1 MEEDNVNIKK
11 IITTIVSEN
20 GEKSYSIDVDET
32 TTFHEFKKILVG
44 AAHLLKNCFQIFHGN
59 TDKEYTNDYDDMT
72 IKEMFADLDP
82 VPLRIISNNDL
93 YEIEDEL
100 VSVCF
105 NINVPCKN
113 HIGKYKMLY
122 CFTCS
127 QSICTDCLQQDHKN
141 HRIEEKADYLAP
153 AKLLMNNIFS
163 DSSLFMADSRLS
175 KYLDCVTFRSNLKTN
190 IFDNLRKLINDL
202 EMKFSSCLEFFSTS
216 EEETERN
223 TNENLELLKRYCI
236 EFFIKLKNDINTKG
250 IIIDDQIFL
259 SLYYKLKEIEKFKK
273 EYFEENK
280 QKYEKLNTLLAPFI
294 KQVEKISEEIKK
306 TFDTYLN
313 KGIYESF
320 RNSIQDNI
328 VEQIQKEQ
336 VNDLMFRNI
345 GVPRKSLNRMS
356 LGNIYSYKKFGRNEY
371 TPDKDLSNQNQE
383 KNPFQRPIYS
393 EQRQGQVSQN
403 ITGYNS
409 LSNTKDQAQNNYT
422 TLTWDKQ
429 DKQSKKRD
437 LSSIAEKNDVNT
449 LMNLT
454 NVNNMGGNF
463 GVVGRKEVIEEK
475 VKTNINNVGG
485 NVMNVTSGGSQM
497 KSIFNNNIN
506 SKTKGNLTISETNLN
521 LDTGNNMNN
530 IQKETTFYKTTE
542 TSYPGQIT
550 QFSKQDYKIHDMD
563 LGTLVN
569 TNELQGQKNITKT
582 ETTKTV
588 TTTTTSNNLLGQ
600 NANATINNNSK
611 ANATNFSQG
620 YTMTQYTTTNQQS
633 ERQQVPSSSN
643 VFGGNLIQVLN
654 NEISKNEQEFNE
666 KNQNKNMIIK
676 ETHTEHIYGEN
687 GEFKKVTKTESVEYN
702 SLLGN
707 QDNYTIKFMSP
718 IFNSNQIVGVFEN
731 ESSVRV
737 HVDFT
742 QAFTDKDIKL
752 NEFPQGGAFCNY
764 NNILYFTGGQERQN
778 GIGKIFLRLS
788 IQKDYDRIILKK
800 MPNMLYSHWNHSMI
814 ANDNYI
820 FVVGGY
826 NSNKCEYFNLKTL
839 KWGSMP
845 NLNSEERQRAM
856 LVIYKDYLYAFM
868 GHTQFDILDS
878 VERININKL
887 GSSKWEKVSISNPKN
902 INLKFYGSGIYNNN
916 GVLYFIGGKVGL
928 ENNDVDYKN
937 DIHMF
942 NFDKML
948 FSTNNVSTGGNLD
961 FIENQFHHSNEG
973 NIGNCF
979 GTNGQ
984 LATIPLS
991 EVLM

>member
-100 VSVCF
+100 VSICF

-113 HIGKYKMLY
+113 HTGKYKMLY

-127 QSICTDCLQQDHKN
+127 QSICTDCLQKEHKN
-141 HRIEEKADYLAP
+141 HRVEEKADYLAP
-153 AKLLMNNIFS
+153 AKLLMNRIFS
-163 DSSLFMADSRLS
+163 NSSLFMADSRLS
-175 KYLDCVTFRSNLKTN
+175 KYLDCVTFRSNLKNN

-259 SLYYKLKEIEKFKK
+259 SLYYKLKEIEKFKN

-294 KQVEKISEEIKK
+294 QQVEKISEEIKK
-306 TFDTYLN
+306 TFDTYLS

-356 LGNIYSYKKFGRNEY
+356 LGNFNSYRKLGKNEY

-393 EQRQGQVSQN
+393 EQKQGQVSQN

-409 LSNTKDQAQNNYT
+409 LSNTKGEVQNNYT

-429 DKQSKKRD
+429 GKQSKKGG

-449 LMNLT
+449 FMNLT

-475 VKTNINNVGG
+475 VKTNVNNVGG

-530 IQKETTFYKTTE
+530 MNDIQKETTFYKTTE

-550 QFSKQDYKIHDMD
+550 QFSKQDYNIHDVD
-563 LGTLVN
+563 LNTLVN
-569 TNELQGQKNITKT
+569 TNEIKNITKT

-588 TTTTTSNNLLGQ
+588 ATTSTSNNLIGK
-600 NANATINNNSK
+600 NAK
-611 ANATNFSQG
+611 E
-620 YTMTQYTTTNQQS
+620 YKMTQYTTTSQQS
-633 ERQQVPSSSN
+633 ERPQIPSSSN

-666 KNQNKNMIIK
+666 KNQNKNVIIN

-687 GEFKKVTKTESVEYN
+687 GEFKKVTKTETVEYN

-707 QDNYTIKFMSP
+707 QDIYKIKFMSP
-718 IFNSNQIVGVFEN
+718 IFNSNQIIGVFEN

-742 QAFTDKDIKL
+742 QAFTDKDIHL

-788 IQKDYDRIILKK
+788 NKKDYDRIILKK

-839 KWGSMP
+839 KWESMP

-868 GHTQFDILDS
+868 GHTQFGILDS
-878 VERININKL
+878 VERININQL
-887 GSSKWEKVSISNPKN
+887 GSSKWEKVSISNPNN
-902 INLKFYGSGIYNNN
+902 INLKFYGAGIYNNN

-928 ENNDVDYKN
+928 ENNDDDYKN
-937 DIHMF
+937 EIHIF

-948 FSTNNVSTGGNLD
+948 FSTNNVSTRGYLD
-961 FIENQFHHSNEG
+961 FIESQFHHSNEE

-991 EVLM
+991 EVLNVNI